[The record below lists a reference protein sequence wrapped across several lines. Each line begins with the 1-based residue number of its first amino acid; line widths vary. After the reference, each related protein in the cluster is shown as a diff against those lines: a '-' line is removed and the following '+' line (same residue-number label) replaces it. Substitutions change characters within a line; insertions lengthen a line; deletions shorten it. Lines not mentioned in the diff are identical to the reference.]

1 MHRIF
6 LVDDSAED
14 LAILGELLRDYER
27 RFARNG
33 PDALKALRSMP
44 PPDLILLDVMMPNM
58 SGFEVCEAL
67 KEDDTLS
74 RVPVIFITALGAT
87 DSEMR
92 GFELGAVDYIT
103 KPFKAAVVKARVSTH
118 LALKKAREEL
128 AAQNVVLE
136 ERVQARTSELKQAL
150 ELVRQ
155 GSMETVLRLS
165 RAAEYRD
172 ESTGQHIVRMSHY
185 SAAIARQYGMGED
198 RAKALLY
205 SAPMHDVGKIGI
217 PDHILMKP
225 GKLTPEEMDCMK
237 THTLIGAKI
246 LAGSSA
252 EVIQLAELVAIS
264 HHEKWDGSGYPH
276 GIKGDT
282 IPIYGRICA
291 VADVFDALTTD
302 RPYKKA
308 FSVDDSIRMIRE
320 GRGSH
325 FDPAV
330 ADAFFDSRAEILK
343 IKSEFADAAVKA

>member
-14 LAILGELLRDYER
+14 LAILGELLNNYER

-33 PDALKALRSMP
+33 EDALRALRAMP
-44 PPDLILLDVMMPNM
+44 PPDLILLDVMMPIM

-67 KEDDTLS
+67 KEDEKLS

-103 KPFKAAVVKARVSTH
+103 KPFKAPVVKARVSTH

-128 AAQNVVLE
+128 AAQNVALE
-136 ERVQARTSELKQAL
+136 ERVLARTAELKQAL
-150 ELVRQ
+150 EQVRQ
-155 GSMETVLRLS
+155 GSMETILRLS

-185 SAAIARQYGMGED
+185 SAAVARKYGVGED
-198 RAKALLY
+198 KAKALLY
-205 SAPMHDVGKIGI
+205 SAPMHDIGKIGI

-225 GKLTPEEMDCMK
+225 GKLTPEEMDCMR

-276 GIKGDT
+276 GTKGET
-282 IPIYGRICA
+282 IPIFGRICA

-308 FSVDDSIRMIRE
+308 FTVDDSMRMIRE
-320 GRGSH
+320 GRGTH

-330 ADAFFDSRAEILK
+330 ADAFFDSFEEILR
-343 IKSEFADAAVKA
+343 IKGEFADGAVKA

>member
-1 MHRIF
+1 MNRIF

-33 PDALKALRSMP
+33 EEALKALRNMP
-44 PPDLILLDVMMPNM
+44 PPDLILLDVMMPQM
-58 SGFEVCEAL
+58 SGFEVCEVL
-67 KEDDTLS
+67 KADEKLA

-128 AAQNVVLE
+128 AAQNLILE
-136 ERVQARTSELKQAL
+136 ERVLARTAELKAAL
-150 ELVRQ
+150 EQVRQ

-185 SAAIARQYGMGED
+185 SAAVARKYGLTED
-198 RAKALLY
+198 KSKELLY
-205 SAPMHDVGKIGI
+205 SAPMHDIGKIGI

-246 LAGSSA
+246 LAGSSS
-252 EVIQLAELVAIS
+252 EMIQLGELVALS

-276 GIKGDT
+276 GIKGDA
-282 IPIYGRICA
+282 IPIYGRLCA

-308 FSVDDSIRMIRE
+308 FSNDDSFRMIRE
-320 GRGSH
+320 GRGTH

-330 ADAFFDSRAEILK
+330 ADAFFDTQAEILK
-343 IKSEFADAAVKA
+343 IKREFADSAVKA